1 LHHDNDF
8 DALAFSLSQFDWDL
22 AMRLLQVILALH
34 RVIIVFDLRGEVVL
48 HVTGDGP
55 YYGDSVAGPYGDPVG
70 DVLTVH
76 VVSLHDDS
84 VGSNFRFEQLVL
96 RLRMAVQ

>member
-1 LHHDNDF
+1 M
-8 DALAFSLSQFDWDL
+8 SQFDLDL
-22 AMRLLQVILALH
+22 AMRLAEVILALH
-34 RVIIVFDLRGEVVL
+34 EAIVFFDLRGEVVL

-76 VVSLHDDS
+76 VVSLYDGS